1 MLISICMA
9 TYNGAKYIREQVDS
23 ILNQEFTENKDVE
36 MELVVS
42 DDGSTDDTL
51 KILESYGDS
60 RIKIFHHTEHKKH
73 KYLNASRLCKCNF
86 ENAMRQ
92 AKGDYIFLSDQD
104 DVWYPWKIDKQL
116 SALRRS
122 GGVNAAAF
130 DLGDANLNNKKSVVY
145 PHDMP
150 FLSLKNADCLYGF
163 SMAFTRKEMGYY
175 LPIPTAVAGH
185 DKYMQYSAIWRKTL
199 SFIDESCAV
208 HRYSGEHNVSSFG
221 KNNILPPFHIKLYYR
236 LVTYMSVIWRS
247 IRR

>member
-23 ILNQEFTENKDVE
+23 ILNQEFKENKDVE
-36 MELVVS
+36 IELVVS
-42 DDGSTDDTL
+42 DDDSTDDTL

-86 ENAMRQ
+86 ENAMRH
-92 AKGDYIFLSDQD
+92 ANGDYIFLSDQD
-104 DVWYPWKIDKQL
+104 DVWYPWKVDKQL
-116 SALRRS
+116 STLRS
-122 GGVNAAAF
+122 WGGVNASAF
-130 DLGDANLNNKKSVVY
+130 DMGNEKLKKIGTVVY
-145 PHDMP
+145 PHNMP
-150 FLSLKNADCLYGF
+150 FISMKNADCLYGF
-163 SMAFTRKEMGYY
+163 SLAFTRKEMNYY

-199 SFIDESCAV
+199 SFIDEPCAI

-221 KNNILPPFHIKLYYR
+221 KNNVLPPFYIKLYFR

-247 IRR
+247 IRG

>member
-23 ILNQEFTENKDVE
+23 IFNQEFTENKDVE

-42 DDGSTDDTL
+42 DDGSTDETL

-86 ENAMRQ
+86 ENAMRH

-104 DVWYPWKIDKQL
+104 DVWYPWKVDKQL

-122 GGVNAAAF
+122 GG
-130 DLGDANLNNKKSVVY
+130 GK
-145 PHDMP
+145 
-150 FLSLKNADCLYGF
+150 C
-163 SMAFTRKEMGYY
+163 
-175 LPIPTAVAGH
+175 
-185 DKYMQYSAIWRKTL
+185 
-199 SFIDESCAV
+199 SC
-208 HRYSGEHNVSSFG
+208 
-221 KNNILPPFHIKLYYR
+221 I
-236 LVTYMSVIWRS
+236 
-247 IRR
+247 

>member
-23 ILNQEFTENKDVE
+23 ILNQKFTENKDVE

-51 KILESYGDS
+51 KILEEYDDT
-60 RIKIFHHTEHKKH
+60 RIKIFLHTEHNKH

-86 ENAMRQ
+86 ENAMRH

-104 DVWYPWKIDKQL
+104 DVWYPWKVDKQL
-116 SALRRS
+116 SALRHR

-130 DLGDANLNNKKSVVY
+130 DVGDINLEKYNTVVY
-145 PHDMP
+145 PQNMP

-163 SMAFTRKEMGYY
+163 SLAFTRKEMEYY
-175 LPIPTAVAGH
+175 LPIPTDVTSH
-185 DKYMQYSAIWRKTL
+185 DKYIQYSAIWRNTL
-199 SFIDESCAV
+199 SIIDEPCAI
-208 HRYSGEHNVSSFG
+208 HRYSGVHNVSSFG
-221 KNNILPPFHIKLYYR
+221 KNNILPPFYITLYFR

-247 IRR
+247 IWW